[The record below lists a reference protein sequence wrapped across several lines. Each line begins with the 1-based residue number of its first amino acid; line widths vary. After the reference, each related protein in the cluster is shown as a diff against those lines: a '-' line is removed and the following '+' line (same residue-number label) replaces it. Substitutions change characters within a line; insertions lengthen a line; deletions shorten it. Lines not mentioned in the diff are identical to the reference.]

1 MRPRLSHEI
10 KQRTSAEI
18 KRGLVNAQGTVHNGD
33 RGTV

>member
-10 KQRTSAEI
+10 KQKTIAEI
-18 KRGLVNAQGTVHNGD
+18 KRGLVKGAQLGG